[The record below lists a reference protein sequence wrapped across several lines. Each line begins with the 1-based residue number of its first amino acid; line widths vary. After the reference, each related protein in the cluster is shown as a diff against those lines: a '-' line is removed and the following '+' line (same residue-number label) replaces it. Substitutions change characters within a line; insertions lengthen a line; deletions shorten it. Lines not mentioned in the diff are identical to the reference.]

1 MHSDIIGYVLVA
13 IIGIGSFVVFIVSLF
28 YLWKAFSLF
37 GVLVESGT
45 NDGNLAIKK
54 FLEVVEQ
61 AEQVLVIYDDGDQ
74 VADTIY
80 NKDEVSSA
88 LTSRMKQAPRLRVRV
103 LFNKKS
109 DIELPKRMS
118 QFGDRF
124 EVRYRT
130 GERPAQDVHFKIA
143 DGRVG
148 YFSQHGLGDTDREFT
163 FCDARHTSKKA
174 RKRAFGAHLQYFN
187 EQFQD
192 QAAA

>member
-13 IIGIGSFVVFIVSLF
+13 IIGIAGIVIFIVSLF
-28 YLWKAFSLF
+28 RLWKPFSLF

-45 NDGNLAIKK
+45 NDGNLAIMK
-54 FLEVVEQ
+54 FLEVVER
-61 AEQVLVIYDDGDQ
+61 AEQELVIYDDGDQ

-80 NKDEVSSA
+80 NNDDVGSA
-88 LTSRMKQAPRLRVRV
+88 LASRMENNPRLCVRV
-103 LFNKKS
+103 LFNKRS
-109 DIELPKRMS
+109 DIQLPKRMS

-124 EVRYRT
+124 EVRYRA

-148 YFSQHGLGDTDREFT
+148 YFSQHGLGETAREFT
-163 FCDARHTSKKA
+163 FCDARHTSKRA
-174 RKRAFGAHLQYFN
+174 RKIAFGAHLQYFN